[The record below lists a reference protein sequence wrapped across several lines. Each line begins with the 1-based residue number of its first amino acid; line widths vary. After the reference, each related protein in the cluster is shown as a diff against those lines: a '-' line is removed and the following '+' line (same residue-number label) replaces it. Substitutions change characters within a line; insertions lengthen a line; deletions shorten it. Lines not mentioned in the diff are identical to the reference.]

1 MIDDETNN
9 YCSNIII
16 ITKITKSKLTFLFK
30 SYSRCSCNG
39 DKGYTEQV
47 KDMTDETQSHP

>member
-16 ITKITKSKLTFLFK
+16 ITKITTSKLTFLFK